1 MIAVRIRLMNPM
13 HSRLPSLPY
22 LRGSMLR
29 RSFPFIL
36 AFVVLAFIGWYVL
49 SELFSRP
56 RGVRKIE
63 VPESYLETL
72 DTSRYSIQGIL
83 LERKFPDD
91 SLLILFPEN
100 NRESQFYVYDQKNY
114 SRMLLGYTDVV
125 TVPQENK
132 DILKAR
138 MQRPVVNLSGL
149 PAGKYYLHV
158 TECNFGGYF
167 EIEITDSVVV
177 R

>member
-1 MIAVRIRLMNPM
+1 
-13 HSRLPSLPY
+13 
-22 LRGSMLR
+22 MLR
-29 RSFPFIL
+29 RSFPFLI
-36 AFVVLAFIGWYVL
+36 AFAVLAFIGWFVITEM
-49 SELFSRP
+49 SVRQ
-56 RGVRKIE
+56 RGVQKIE

-83 LERKFPDD
+83 LQRKYPDD

-100 NRESQFYVYDQKNY
+100 NRESQLYVYDQKNY
-114 SRMLLGYTDVV
+114 SRMLLGYTDVI
-125 TVPQENK
+125 TVPQESK

-167 EIEITDSVVV
+167 EIEIADAAPVH
-177 R
+177 

>member
-1 MIAVRIRLMNPM
+1 
-13 HSRLPSLPY
+13 
-22 LRGSMLR
+22 MLR
-29 RSFPFIL
+29 KTFPFLL
-36 AFVVLAFIGWYVL
+36 AFAVLAITGWFVV
-49 SELFSRP
+49 SELTSRQ
-56 RGVRKIE
+56 RGVQKIE
-63 VPESYLETL
+63 VPESYLETM

-83 LERKFPDD
+83 LERKYIDD

-100 NRESQFYVYDQKNY
+100 NSESQFYVYDQKNY

-132 DILKAR
+132 EILKAR
-138 MQRPVVNLSGL
+138 MHRPVVNLSGL
-149 PAGKYYLHV
+149 KAGKYYLHV

-167 EIEITDSVVV
+167 EIEITDSVTN